1 MARRLV
7 ADGASS
13 LRRVLTDPRNGAPL
27 EIGRSTYRV
36 PTALRQWLRLRDGR
50 CPFPGCN
57 NHSLDNDADHL
68 LAWAD
73 GGTTGISNLGQ
84 PCRRHHRLKHTTPWT
99 PVNAT
104 RDEPPGW
111 ISPTGRTYPSEHQD
125 WEPPHWPEPPE
136 HAREDQRGGDHACE
150 DQPREDQPREDLD
163 PEPPDWLAER
173 WQDWPEWLD
182 WPDDSTSQGSPGNA
196 EPPLPVDPFP
206 DWAHFQAA

>member
-1 MARRLV
+1 M
-7 ADGASS
+7 S
-13 LRRVLTDPRNGAPL
+13 LHLSYTKNLTGSCRG
-27 EIGRSTYRV
+27 TYRV
-36 PTALRQWLRLRDGR
+36 PAALRQWLRLRDGR

-84 PCRRHHRLKHTTPWT
+84 PFRRHHRLKHTTPWT

-125 WEPPHWPEPPE
+125 WEPPDWPGPPD
-136 HAREDQRGGDHACE
+136 HVDSGQRGE
-150 DQPREDQPREDLD
+150 DQPRDDHDPEPPDQPRNDHD
-163 PEPPDWLAER
+163 PEPPDWLGS
-173 WQDWPEWLD
+173 
-182 WPDDSTSQGSPGNA
+182 PDGFGSPGCA
-196 EPPLPVDPFP
+196 EPSVPVDPLP
-206 DWAHFQAA
+206 DWALFMAA